1 MTELTNQDLM
11 MINGGWDPSAI
22 GAGLG
27 CIAGG
32 GAVASYI
39 GGSTVLTMGVT
50 AALACGPIGWACV
63 GAVALGAFAG
73 GYLIG
78 QGLVS

>member
-27 CIAGG
+27 CIAGL
-32 GAVASYI
+32 SRI
-39 GGSTVLTMGVT
+39 L
-50 AALACGPIGWACV
+50 C
-63 GAVALGAFAG
+63 F
-73 GYLIG
+73 
-78 QGLVS
+78 